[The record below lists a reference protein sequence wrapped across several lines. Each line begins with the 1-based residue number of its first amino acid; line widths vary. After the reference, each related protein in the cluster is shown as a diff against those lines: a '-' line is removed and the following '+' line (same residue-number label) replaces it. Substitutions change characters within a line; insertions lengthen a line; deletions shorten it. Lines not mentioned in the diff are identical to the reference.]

1 MGDEADRSQER
12 MEHEENLRRLYTKK
26 LALEAEAT
34 GACLNCGEGLHENG
48 QRWCD
53 AECREDWQKRQPK

>member
-1 MGDEADRSQER
+1 MGDDADRSQDR
-12 MEHEENLRRLYTKK
+12 MEHEENIRRMYTKK
-26 LALEAEAT
+26 PTLEAEAT
-34 GACLNCGEGLHENG
+34 GACLNCGEDLTVLG

>member
-12 MEHEENLRRLYTKK
+12 MEHEENIRRMYNKK
-26 LALEAEAT
+26 PTLEALPT
-34 GACLNCGEGLHENG
+34 GHCLNCGEDLQGDT

-53 AECREDWQKRQPK
+53 AACREDWQKRQPK